1 VVDADELDPGDVVT
15 DYGAS
20 VTVPEPGISVTANV
34 LYQDGSEELT
44 ATTALNGDVTLSDVG
59 DESSGS
65 AVASG
70 ATLTPFAGI
79 AACDDDAY
87 GLEGMY
93 WAGTFNWYLA
103 VGSIPGNL
111 DVSNTTQ
118 ALRDAGTNIT
128 TLNNSCGFADN
139 VSASISYQG
148 TTTTSVNMDSNAT
161 CGSGDGTSVTGFG
174 TLPGGS
180 HPALGATCVWSQTC
194 RTCQYRLALESD
206 LRLNKISSVP
216 WTNQIGTCAF
226 QYIVEDVATHERGHS
241 FGLDDLLNQSHQ
253 NLSMYQGEDWCSTK
267 VETLG
272 LGDVLGLRVLY

>member
-1 VVDADELDPGDVVT
+1 MSRCLSGRARMKTLLLVIVGAAALVMPVSASGASHAAKRHEPLRIRASVVDADELDPGDVVT

-93 WAGTFNWYLA
+93 W
-103 VGSIPGNL
+103 
-111 DVSNTTQ
+111 
-118 ALRDAGTNIT
+118 
-128 TLNNSCGFADN
+128 
-139 VSASISYQG
+139 
-148 TTTTSVNMDSNAT
+148 
-161 CGSGDGTSVTGFG
+161 
-174 TLPGGS
+174 
-180 HPALGATCVWSQTC
+180 
-194 RTCQYRLALESD
+194 
-206 LRLNKISSVP
+206 
-216 WTNQIGTCAF
+216 
-226 QYIVEDVATHERGHS
+226 
-241 FGLDDLLNQSHQ
+241 
-253 NLSMYQGEDWCSTK
+253 
-267 VETLG
+267 
-272 LGDVLGLRVLY
+272 